1 MVDDMLSLFVILES
15 DGYNSADA
23 VAVYKYREDAEKHL
37 KKHQWIQEVH
47 DITLK
52 KIK

>member
-1 MVDDMLSLFVILES
+1 MGDDGISLFVILEP

-23 VAVYKYREDAEKHL
+23 VSVYKYREDAEKYL

-47 DITLK
+47 DVTLK